1 MIKYNKEPLSTVKS
15 SEIEFASF
23 INKEKNG
30 NIDWSTVNSFG
41 EEWSKFNAF
50 SEVEIKMIGDEYFD
64 IVSDHVITSNSNVLD
79 VGCGSGRWI
88 RYIASKVKFVEG
100 IDPSHSVFHA
110 VQYLSDNKNVR
121 ITQADVDN
129 IPFSDESFDLVY
141 SLGVLHHIPNTAKAM
156 EAAVKKVK
164 IGGYFLVY
172 LYYSLDNR
180 GVMFK
185 LLFNLTNVLRWGISK
200 LPSIL
205 KSLVCDVLAVVLY
218 LPFVF
223 FSRVLSVFSISR
235 SLVRYI
241 PLSYYRNKS
250 FNVIRNDSLD
260 RFGTPLEQRFSKKEI
275 NKMMLESGLE
285 EIVFSAKEPFWHAVG
300 KRIR

>member
-64 IVSDHVITSNSNVLD
+64 IVPDHVITSNSNVLD

-121 ITQADVDN
+121 ITQADVDT
-129 IPFSDESFDLVY
+129 IPFDDNSFDFVY
-141 SLGVLHHIPNTAKAM
+141 SLGVLHHLPDTASAIIKC
-156 EAAVKKVK
+156 VNKTKKN
-164 IGGYFLVY
+164 GYFLVY
-172 LYYSLDNR
+172 LYYDLDNR
-180 GVMFK
+180 NALYKMI
-185 LLFNLTNVLRWGISK
+185 FNLSSLIRFTVSK
-200 LPSIL
+200 LPSYLKKIICDFLAIL
-205 KSLVCDVLAVVLY
+205 LY
-218 LPFVF
+218 MPFVF
-223 FSRVLSVFSISR
+223 TSRILNKFSMLRKFIHYV
-235 SLVRYI
+235 
-241 PLSYYRNKS
+241 PLSYYIDKS
-250 FNVIRNDSLD
+250 FYIIRNDCLD
-260 RFGTPLEQRFSKKEI
+260 RFGTPLENRFSKNEI
-275 NKMMLESGLE
+275 QEMLKSAGLID
-285 EIVFSAKEPFWHAVG
+285 IVFSDRSPYWHAIG
-300 KRIR
+300 RKK